1 MEKEI
6 VCVVLSSDNKLEK
19 VGVINPESGDKKL
32 SREIISV
39 AEVMAEMKEYRT
51 KFYFLLEDGKKV
63 YMEIFNDRVL
73 RTSPDGRYAAEL
85 KDLRNCRVKS

>member
-1 MEKEI
+1 
-6 VCVVLSSDNKLEK
+6 
-19 VGVINPESGDKKL
+19 
-32 SREIISV
+32 
-39 AEVMAEMKEYRT
+39 MAEMKEYRT